1 MWKWEPESFGV
12 ALNYWRLHI
21 LRNLIS
27 SDLSKVYKILDLGS
41 AESIF
46 TWDLILMD
54 NLIKWKGIIIA
65 CELSIVSITHGKEIN
80 KNYVKSGI
88 INYINCSIEYLPL
101 KIRNFSILFAGNVL
115 NHLKFPQLQLE
126 NWKKYMNNKSIL
138 IIDLGNERFRSLK
151 RIISKYFFKRSLDQ
165 LHFQFY
171 TERSLKK
178 QLKNYFSSVKI
189 IGLGKLFG
197 FPMMFVDKFIENKN
211 FLMHFTAKSN
221 KIFCADIVAINK
233 L

>member
-1 MWKWEPESFGV
+1 
-12 ALNYWRLHI
+12 
-21 LRNLIS
+21 
-27 SDLSKVYKILDLGS
+27 
-41 AESIF
+41 
-46 TWDLILMD
+46 
-54 NLIKWKGIIIA
+54 
-65 CELSIVSITHGKEIN
+65 
-80 KNYVKSGI
+80 
-88 INYINCSIEYLPL
+88 
-101 KIRNFSILFAGNVL
+101 
-115 NHLKFPQLQLE
+115 
-126 NWKKYMNNKSIL
+126 MNNKSIL